1 MKKQQEKVDLPPKP
15 KGPAAIN
22 LDSSYANPQGPA
34 TTRASKA
41 SDGTMSVPSC
51 GGSFRKNGA
60 ADCDDALSD
69 PTRFD
74 RTPPADAVVVSG
86 RGPAAA
92 ARQHST
98 GRRTGINSKNEN
110 DFSKDQTTEDINP
123 VKRSTHKEKK

>member
-1 MKKQQEKVDLPPKP
+1 MSDTRSTTKKDLPPKP

-22 LDSSYANPQGPA
+22 LDSEYANPKGPT
-34 TTRASKA
+34 TTRASKS

-51 GGSFRKNGA
+51 GGTFRKNGA

-92 ARQHST
+92 AKQHTT
-98 GRRTGINSKNEN
+98 GRRTGINSQSKN
-110 DFSKDQTTEDINP
+110 DYAKDSSVEDINP
-123 VKRSTHKEKK
+123 KKRMTP